1 MRLNFTYILLGVL
14 VALAIVGGVAI
25 TVLPGA
31 SAGDVQVVEIAPTP
45 TPVPTSTPVPPEP
58 DVGVYI
64 SGAVVNP
71 GVYIMYEG
79 SRLASVLLLAGGAT
93 ENADLSAINLAVVV
107 QDEDHW
113 HIPKVGE
120 PRVGEPRVGEKKSAA
135 GGQASNGGR
144 ANSRS
149 ANGNAAASSAQSGQ
163 GSGGKVNLNSAD
175 VTLLKTLPNIGE
187 VRAQAI
193 VSHREANGDFA
204 SIDALLEVDGIGIGI
219 IDNIRDLVS
228 VE

>member
-1 MRLNFTYILLGVL
+1 MRLNFIYILLGVL

-113 HIPKVGE
+113 HIP
-120 PRVGEPRVGEKKSAA
+120 RVGEPRVGEKISAA
-135 GGQASNGGR
+135 GAQASNGGR

-163 GSGGKVNLNSAD
+163 GSDGKVNLNSAD

-193 VSHREANGDFA
+193 VGHREANGDFA

>member
-1 MRLNFTYILLGVL
+1 MNLNFIYILLGVL
-14 VALAIVGGVAI
+14 VALAIVGGVVMTA
-25 TVLPGA
+25 LFGA
-31 SAGDVQVVEIAPTP
+31 SADDVQVVEIAPTP

-113 HIPKVGE
+113 HIP
-120 PRVGEPRVGEKKSAA
+120 RVGEVMPA
-135 GGQASNGGR
+135 GAQASNGGGS
-144 ANSRS
+144 NSRS
-149 ANGNAAASSAQSGQ
+149 ANGNAAASSAQAGQ
-163 GSGGKVNLNSAD
+163 DNDGKVNLNSAD
-175 VTLLKTLPNIGE
+175 VTLLKTLPSIGE

-204 SIDALLEVDGIGIGI
+204 SIDALLEVDGVGVGIVE
-219 IDNIRDLVS
+219 NIRHLVT

>member
-14 VALAIVGGVAI
+14 VALAIVVGVAM
-25 TVLPGA
+25 TVLSGA

-113 HIPKVGE
+113 HIP
-120 PRVGEPRVGEKKSAA
+120 RVGEEVPA
-135 GGQASNGGR
+135 GARTLNGDR

-149 ANGNAAASSAQSGQ
+149 ANGNSAASSAQAEQ
-163 GSGGKVNLNSAD
+163 GSDGKVNLNSAG

>member
-1 MRLNFTYILLGVL
+1 MNLNFIYILLGVL
-14 VALAIVGGVAI
+14 VALAIVGGVVMTA
-25 TVLPGA
+25 LFGA
-31 SAGDVQVVEIAPTP
+31 SADDVQVVEIAP

-113 HIPKVGE
+113 HIP
-120 PRVGEPRVGEKKSAA
+120 RVGEEVPA
-135 GGQASNGGR
+135 GAQASNGDTSNG
-144 ANSRS
+144 RS
-149 ANGNAAASSAQSGQ
+149 ANGNAAASSAQVGQ
-163 GSGGKVNLNSAD
+163 DSDGKVNLNSAD
-175 VTLLKTLPNIGE
+175 VTLLKTLPSIGE

-193 VSHREANGDFA
+193 VSYREANGDFA
-204 SIDALLEVDGIGIGI
+204 SIDALLEVDGVGVGIVE
-219 IDNIRDLVS
+219 NIRHLVT

>member
-1 MRLNFTYILLGVL
+1 MNLNFIYILLGVL
-14 VALAIVGGVAI
+14 VALAIVGGMAM
-25 TVLPGA
+25 TALFRA
-31 SAGDVQVVEIAPTP
+31 SADDVQVVEIAPTP

-113 HIPKVGE
+113 HIP
-120 PRVGEPRVGEKKSAA
+120 RVGEEVPSVA
-135 GGQASNGGR
+135 QASNGDTS
-144 ANSRS
+144 NSRS
-149 ANGNAAASSAQSGQ
+149 ANGNTAASSAQAGQ
-163 GSGGKVNLNSAD
+163 DSDGKVNLNSAD
-175 VTLLKTLPNIGE
+175 VTLLKTLPSIGE

-193 VSHREANGDFA
+193 VSHREAYGDFA
-204 SIDALLEVDGIGIGI
+204 SIDALLEVDGVGVGIVE
-219 IDNIRDLVS
+219 NIRHLVT

>member
-1 MRLNFTYILLGVL
+1 MRSNFTYILLGVL
-14 VALAIVGGVAI
+14 VALAIAGGVAI

-113 HIPKVGE
+113 HIP
-120 PRVGEPRVGEKKSAA
+120 RVGEPRVGEKISAA
-135 GGQASNGGR
+135 GGRASNGGR

-149 ANGNAAASSAQSGQ
+149 ANGNAAASSAQAGQ
-163 GSGGKVNLNSAD
+163 GSDGKVNLNSAD

>member
-1 MRLNFTYILLGVL
+1 MKPNFTYILLGVL
-14 VALAIVGGVAI
+14 VVLAIAGGIAM
-25 TVLPGA
+25 TVLSGP
-31 SAGDVQVVEIAPTP
+31 SAGDAQVVVLAPTP
-45 TPVPTSTPVPPEP
+45 TPAPTSTPVPPEP

-113 HIPKVGE
+113 HIP
-120 PRVGEPRVGEKKSAA
+120 RVGEEVSAT
-135 GGQASNGGR
+135 GGR
-144 ANSRS
+144 ANNRS
-149 ANGNAAASSAQSGQ
+149 ANANAAASSAQAGQ
-163 GSGGKVNLNSAD
+163 SSDGKVNLNSAD
-175 VTLLKTLPNIGE
+175 VALLKTLPNIGE

-204 SIDALLEVDGIGIGI
+204 SIDALQEVDGIGIGI

>member
-1 MRLNFTYILLGVL
+1 MKPNFTYILLGVL
-14 VALAIVGGVAI
+14 VVLAIAGGIAM
-25 TVLPGA
+25 TVLSGP
-31 SAGDVQVVEIAPTP
+31 SAGDAQVVVLAPTP
-45 TPVPTSTPVPPEP
+45 TPAPTSTPVPPEP

-113 HIPKVGE
+113 HIP
-120 PRVGEPRVGEKKSAA
+120 RVGEEVSA
-135 GGQASNGGR
+135 GGR

-149 ANGNAAASSAQSGQ
+149 ANANAAASSAQAGQ
-163 GSGGKVNLNSAD
+163 GGDGKVNLNSAD

-204 SIDALLEVDGIGIGI
+204 SIDALQEVDGIGIGI